1 MVLAIVKT
9 ILFNTKEPL
18 PAVHYDHDKLIQFIS
33 RNNLNAFIAAHIERF
48 PELENIKKALVK
60 RARKS
65 LSKNLQLQSDLLK
78 IVDLAKE
85 NQIDMVLFKGHPI
98 NEMIYGNNN
107 MRTSTDVDICVP
119 PADLT
124 KLEKILLEKGF
135 VLDSPNFDLNPKE
148 YDIFLKI
155 DNEKGYFSPAK
166 SKLDV
171 HFKLFK
177 NPYILAIP
185 SDTSEYL
192 VTENYCNRKIYRM
205 NNAYTLLY
213 LMAHGKI
220 HYWEKMMW
228 LVDIVLLLQKFNE
241 EELNEVFELATKNK
255 IENLFLGTISLC
267 NVALG
272 MPIPAAFSNK
282 INNKQAP
289 YVLQGLKS
297 LSGKENSKISKWK
310 QRVFMKPHLKFT
322 LYQMSIFPLRDMNIV
337 KLPFGRRILYPL
349 LRPITYLFS

>member
-9 ILFNTKEPL
+9 ILFDSSDPL
-18 PAVHYDHDKLIQFIS
+18 PAVKYDDNKLIQYIS
-33 RNNLNAFIAAHIERF
+33 RNNLNAFIAAHIDRF
-48 PELENIKKALVK
+48 PELQSIKHALVK

-65 LSKNLQLQSDLLK
+65 LTKNLLLQADLLK

-85 NQIDMVLFKGHPI
+85 HNIDMVLFKGHPV
-98 NEMIYGNNN
+98 NEIIYGNSNV
-107 MRTSTDVDICVP
+107 RTSTDVDICVTP
-119 PADLT
+119 NDLDA
-124 KLEKILLEKGF
+124 LEKILLDKGY
-135 VLDSPNFDLNPKE
+135 VLDSPNFELNPKE
-148 YDIFLKI
+148 YDLFLKI

-177 NPYILAIP
+177 NPYILEIP
-185 SDTSEYL
+185 SNTSEYL
-192 VTENYCNRKIYRM
+192 VAENYCNRKIYRM

-213 LMAHGKI
+213 LMVHGKI

-228 LVDIVLLLQKFNE
+228 LIDLVLLLRKFNE
-241 EELNEVFELATKNK
+241 EELKEVFELAKKNK
-255 IENLFLGTISLC
+255 IENLFLSTISLC
-267 NVALG
+267 NTAFE
-272 MPIPAAFSNK
+272 MPIPALFTSK
-282 INNKQAP
+282 INNKQAA

-322 LYQMSIFPLRDMNIV
+322 LYQMSIFPLRDMTIV
-337 KLPFGRRILYPL
+337 KLPFGRRMLYPL

>member
-18 PAVHYDHDKLIQFIS
+18 PAVNYDHDKLIQFIS

-60 RARKS
+60 RAKKS
-65 LSKNLQLQSDLLK
+65 LTKNLLLQADLLK

-85 NQIDMVLFKGHPI
+85 NNIDMALFKGHPI

-107 MRTSTDVDICVP
+107 MRTSTDVDICVA

-148 YDIFLKI
+148 YALFLKI

-185 SDTSEYL
+185 RDTSEYL

-228 LVDIVLLLQKFNE
+228 LIDIVLLLQKFNE
-241 EELNEVFELATKNK
+241 EELNEVFDLAKKNK

-267 NVALG
+267 NVALE

-297 LSGKENSKISKWK
+297 LSGKEISKISKWK